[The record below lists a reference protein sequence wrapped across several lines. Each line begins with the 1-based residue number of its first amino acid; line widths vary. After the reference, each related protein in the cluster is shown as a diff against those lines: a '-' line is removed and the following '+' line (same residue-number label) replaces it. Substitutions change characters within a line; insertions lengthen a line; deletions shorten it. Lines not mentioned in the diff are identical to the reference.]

1 MKSTKNL
8 FLTVLAMSALS
19 AVAWAQTS
27 DAQAALS
34 SSPQSSDSAA
44 TTTASPADA
53 DLRSEVEELKQ
64 LVRAQQ
70 KRIDA
75 LETERPNSASI
86 TTAGLAATTSTDK
99 PQASAAAGPAPDS
112 STAVNRQTSAF
123 GQQAGSSPERIR
135 N

>member
-34 SSPQSSDSAA
+34 SSPQSSNSAA
-44 TTTASPADA
+44 ATNGSPADA

-75 LETERPNSASI
+75 LETERPNSGSV
-86 TTAGLAATTSTDK
+86 TPAGLSATTSTDK
-99 PQASAAAGPAPDS
+99 PQASTAAGSAVDPSA
-112 STAVNRQTSAF
+112 AVNWRAF
-123 GQQAGSSPERIR
+123 ASGFLSSR
-135 N
+135 